1 MDLPMVAK
9 RVHYEGRVQGVG
21 FRYSVKELTTGYE
34 LVGWIKNLPD
44 GRVEMEIQGAAAE
57 VDGFLDA
64 ILKSHLRRYIRRFT
78 VIDIPVDSELKLKG
92 FHICH

>member
-1 MDLPMVAK
+1 MVAK

-21 FRYSVKELTTGYE
+21 FRFSAKELTTGYE
-34 LVGWIKNLPD
+34 LLGWIKNLPD
-44 GRVEMEIQGAAAE
+44 GRVEMVIQGAAAE

-64 ILKSHLRRYIRRFT
+64 ILNSHLRRYIKRFT
-78 VIDIPVDSELKLKG
+78 VTDIPVSSELKLQG